1 MYDSIYNSA
10 YDYTIYDIAFDFGLM
25 DELSFGCDSL
35 LPPGCGDK
43 VGLER
48 CEFCVESSGV
58 GLRAVKFAD
67 DICFPATDPFVA

>member
-1 MYDSIYNSA
+1 
-10 YDYTIYDIAFDFGLM
+10 M